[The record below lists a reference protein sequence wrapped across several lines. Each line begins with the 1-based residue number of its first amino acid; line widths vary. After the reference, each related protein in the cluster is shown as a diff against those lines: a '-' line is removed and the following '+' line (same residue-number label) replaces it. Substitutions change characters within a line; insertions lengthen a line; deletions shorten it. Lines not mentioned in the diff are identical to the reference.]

1 MLLSVLIPVYNERK
15 TLATLLETV
24 CGVLPGVDKEL
35 IVVDDC
41 STDGTRD
48 WLRGNFPDGARSAT
62 SVAVEA
68 NGNLALG
75 QAQSGA
81 TVTIRPLYHERNKGK
96 GGALQTALAVATGDV
111 LVVQDADLEYDP
123 QDWALMFDLI
133 AERKVADVVY
143 GSRFYGR
150 PHRSLHFHH
159 YLANQP
165 DLDGVQS
172 AVQPDAHRR
181 RSLLQDVHA
190 RGEGHSAH
198 HLQRFRIRVANR
210 RTDRA
215 RAALAHLRGRN
226 SSITAALT
234 TRARRS
240 TGRTA

>member
-35 IVVDDC
+35 IIVDDC

-96 GGALQTALAVATGDV
+96 GGALQTALAAATGDV

-123 QDWALMFDLI
+123 QDWTLML
-133 AERKVADVVY
+133 
-143 GSRFYGR
+143 S
-150 PHRSLHFHH
+150 S
-159 YLANQP
+159 
-165 DLDGVQS
+165 
-172 AVQPDAHRR
+172 
-181 RSLLQDVHA
+181 
-190 RGEGHSAH
+190 
-198 HLQRFRIRVANR
+198 
-210 RTDRA
+210 RA
-215 RAALAHLRGRN
+215 RSPT
-226 SSITAALT
+226 SSTA
-234 TRARRS
+234 RAS
-240 TGRTA
+240 TGARTVRCISTTIWRTA